1 MSDWIEKAKDFV
13 KGHPEQA
20 KQGLDKVEDLLNERT
35 GGKYADRIDQ
45 GSDKL
50 KESLGLPPDEE
61 ATLPPT
67 PSPEPGPTPS
77 PSPTPAPSPAPT
89 PTPEPGP
96 APTPEPAPAEPM
108 PPVDPTDP
116 TPVDPTLPGGPGP
129 SEIPPTG
136 EPAGEQ
142 DLPGAPS
149 VGQPQQGT
157 ERIVLGDPPPDQH

>member
-1 MSDWIEKAKDFV
+1 MSDWIQKAKDFV

-35 GGKYADRIDQ
+35 GGKYAGQIDQ
-45 GSDKL
+45 GADKL
-50 KESLGLPPDEE
+50 EQSLGLPPDEQ
-61 ATLPPT
+61 ASVPLAPT
-67 PSPEPGPTPS
+67 PAPEPGPTPA
-77 PSPTPAPSPAPT
+77 PTPAPQPG

-96 APTPEPAPAEPM
+96 APTPSPGPAEPM
-108 PPVDPTDP
+108 PPVDPSDP

-142 DLPGAPS
+142 DLPGVANPD
-149 VGQPQQGT
+149 QPGPGT
-157 ERIVLGDPPPDQH
+157 DHITLGDPPPNQH

>member
-35 GGKYADRIDQ
+35 GGTYANQIDQ
-45 GSDKL
+45 GADKL

-61 ATLPPT
+61 ATIPPAPSPTPEPGPAPTPSPTPT
-67 PSPEPGPTPS
+67 PSPEPGPTPQ
-77 PSPTPAPSPAPT
+77 PGPTPR
-89 PTPEPGP
+89 
-96 APTPEPAPAEPM
+96 PAEPM

-116 TPVDPTLPGGPGP
+116 APVDPPLPGSPGP

-142 DLPGAPS
+142 DLPGVPNPDELAPGS
-149 VGQPQQGT
+149 DHIT
-157 ERIVLGDPPPDQH
+157 LGDPPPNQH

>member
-35 GGKYADRIDQ
+35 GGKYADQIDQ

-61 ATLPPT
+61 ATIPPA
-67 PSPEPGPTPS
+67 PS
-77 PSPTPAPSPAPT
+77 PSP
-89 PTPEPGP
+89 E
-96 APTPEPAPAEPM
+96 
-108 PPVDPTDP
+108 
-116 TPVDPTLPGGPGP
+116 PGP

-142 DLPGAPS
+142 DLPGVPNPDEPATGS
-149 VGQPQQGT
+149 DHIT
-157 ERIVLGDPPPDQH
+157 LGDPPPNQH